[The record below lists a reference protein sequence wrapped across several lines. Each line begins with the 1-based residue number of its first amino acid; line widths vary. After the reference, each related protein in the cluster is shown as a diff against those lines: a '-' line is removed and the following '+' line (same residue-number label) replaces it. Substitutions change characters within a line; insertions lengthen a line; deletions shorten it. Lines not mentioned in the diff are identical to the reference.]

1 MKLSELYFP
10 ERCLSPLARF
20 GSALVLSRTLS
31 SILESERFKDSK
43 FNESPLN
50 SEPSTVNF
58 KLLTLKQ
65 GILLKIH
72 CHIEK
77 LTKTNLLLQ
86 RILNS
91 YKTARNIKIIN
102 TGNTGLPKINNVT
115 KINDK
120 STVERSLNLKF
131 LTFIKFLIFR
141 FKLIFIPHIFLFF

>member
-1 MKLSELYFP
+1 MLI
-10 ERCLSPLARF
+10 
-20 GSALVLSRTLS
+20 TLIS
-31 SILESERFKDSK
+31 NNKKNKSK
-43 FNESPLN
+43 SGKTKTF
-50 SEPSTVNF
+50 
-58 KLLTLKQ
+58 
-65 GILLKIH
+65 I
-72 CHIEK
+72 K

-86 RILNS
+86 IILNS

-102 TGNTGLPKINNVT
+102 TGNTGLPKINNIT